1 MNKKKVQLTT
11 YIGIIPFCLPIVYN
25 FYVESDIKH
34 INLVKISLVYGS
46 LISSFL
52 SGMQWEKLISNHF
65 KVAFIAIIP
74 LVMVLFQFFEESIY
88 LSTIIII
95 LALLINLIIDL
106 TLLSNLREFWFIRMR
121 IIVTGLVSTS
131 LIINYLSI

>member
-1 MNKKKVQLTT
+1 LNKKKVQLTT

>member
-11 YIGIIPFCLPIVYN
+11 YIGIIPFYLPIMY
-25 FYVESDIKH
+25 YLCVESDFKH
-34 INLVKISLVYGS
+34 INLIKISLIYGA

-52 SGMQWEKLISNHF
+52 SGMQWEKLVCSNF
-65 KVAFIAIIP
+65 KIAFVAIIP
-74 LVMVLFQFFEESIY
+74 LVMVLLQFLEESIY

-106 TLLSNLREFWFIRMR
+106 TLLTNLREFWFKRMR
-121 IIVTGLVSTS
+121 IIVTGLVTTS
-131 LIINYLSI
+131 LIINFLSI

>member
-11 YIGIIPFCLPIVYN
+11 YIGLIPFYLPIVYY
-25 FYVESDIKH
+25 FYAESDVKH
-34 INLVKISLVYGS
+34 ITLVRISLVYGS

-52 SGMQWEKLISNHF
+52 SGMQWEKLINNHF

-74 LVMVLFQFFEESIY
+74 LVMVLFQFLEESIC

-106 TLLSNLREFWFIRMR
+106 TLLSNLREFWFKRMR
-121 IIVTGLVSTS
+121 IIATGLVFTS

>member
-106 TLLSNLREFWFIRMR
+106 TLLSNLREFWFKRMR